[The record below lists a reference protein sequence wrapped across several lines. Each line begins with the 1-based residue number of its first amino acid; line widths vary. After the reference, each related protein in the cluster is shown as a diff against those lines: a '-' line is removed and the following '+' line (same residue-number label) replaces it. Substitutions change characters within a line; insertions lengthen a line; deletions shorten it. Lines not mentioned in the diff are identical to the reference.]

1 MGQTNT
7 KTKSRNIAI
16 SCDIDLSLKRENQEA
31 KQSHSVFI
39 QEDCLKIFSSP
50 PSKVAATIYIYD
62 LTSEKQLKLIDKC
75 CSTDVSDVR
84 GQI

>member
-1 MGQTNT
+1 MERTNT

-16 SCDIDLSLKRENQEA
+16 SCDIDLSSGNEEKSFGKVILF
-31 KQSHSVFI
+31 VI
-39 QEDCLKIFSSP
+39 QDDVIVSKIFSSP

-75 CSTDVSDVR
+75 C
-84 GQI
+84 